1 MKENALIHHTSLWK
15 KNTLSLMT
23 LFCGLCVISV
33 ESIATPAPKALPND
47 KSKNELTPAELTL
60 PIDDKYDWIQLS
72 SLEMLKGTLNNLYE
86 EKVEFKSKEFGTL
99 TIDWDDILQLH
110 TSHIVSVGLTDFSI
124 QVGQLTLKNNQ
135 ITINNRQYPRHD
147 VMTIITG
154 HDSESNYWS
163 SKITLGA
170 DFYSGNTDQI
180 DYSAIAYTRRRT
192 TESRFNTTYLG
203 NYSRTDGEETI
214 NNHRLNSNFDWF
226 VSQKFYLRPI
236 FGEIY
241 KDPFLNYDY
250 KITLGSG
257 IGYNIIDT
265 STTEWKVSGGPA
277 YVYTRFDEVE
287 AGEEKYNSSPAIV
300 VETDYDTKL
309 TEIIDFNALYRIQ
322 YGSSDAGGYTH
333 HVLTGFSINLTQ
345 YFDLDLSF
353 VWDRVSQP
361 QANSEGEIPKKDDY
375 QFIVGLGFSI

>member
-1 MKENALIHHTSLWK
+1 MLSCQPSIER
-15 KNTLSLMT
+15 KNTLSLLLLSCSLLT
-23 LFCGLCVISV
+23 TSF
-33 ESIATPAPKALPND
+33 ESIATPTSKALPETNQP
-47 KSKNELTPAELTL
+47 KTLTPAELTL
-60 PIDDKYDWIQLS
+60 PEDNKYDWIQLS
-72 SLEMLKGTLNNLYE
+72 SLEMLKGTLKHLYE
-86 EKVEFKSKEFGTL
+86 DKVEFKSKEFGTL
-99 TIDWDDILQLH
+99 SIDWDDILQLH
-110 TSHIVSVGLTDFSI
+110 TSHVVSVGFIDFTT
-124 QVGQLTLKNNQ
+124 QTGQLTLRNNQ
-135 ITINNRQYPRHD
+135 IDINNRQYPRSD

-154 HDSESNYWS
+154 NDSESNYWS
-163 SKITLGA
+163 TKITLGA

-203 NYSRTDGEETI
+203 NYSRTDGEATI

-226 VSQKFYLRPI
+226 ISKKFYLRPI
-236 FGEIY
+236 FGEVY

-361 QANSEGEIPKKDDY
+361 QANGEGEIPKKDDF
-375 QFIVGLGFSI
+375 QFIVGLGISI